1 MRGDKDDCQ
10 NYRPF
15 PINNKVTTTLLKRDV
30 SDFQLSDKALDLVKD
45 PNGGNVTIPP
55 LEGQLTRGTSGGDEG
70 PLTLIPGEEKFSV
83 SFLVKFRRSG
93 AAELNQKR
101 ARRAGNGFLQTTNLT
116 S

>member
-1 MRGDKDDCQ
+1 MGWQKRVVVLRILCHEFHRARKGSVVRGDKDDCQ

-55 LEGQLTRGTSGGDEG
+55 LEGQLTRGTSGRGRG
-70 PLTLIPGEEKFSV
+70 TAHAHP
-83 SFLVKFRRSG
+83 RRRKVWCIISG
-93 AAELNQKR
+93 
-101 ARRAGNGFLQTTNLT
+101 
-116 S
+116 